1 MPLNLLAQVNITVYN
16 ERLAIVLGFITLI
29 FVLATLLS
37 CRSFVSFLKLI
48 RIKNPLD
55 NRIFKSFYKYHS
67 FYWYGFIL
75 SVILHLLVGIMHVS
89 VSDPADPDAYL
100 HSYILI
106 AGAAAFLVSIVIY
119 LSCRSFAVFLN
130 IVQGKSPFSGK
141 LFNASFRWHDYYWIL
156 LIVAVSVH
164 FSLIYTH
171 TGIWV
176 N

>member
-37 CRSFVSFLKLI
+37 CRSFISFLKLFKI
-48 RIKNPLD
+48 INPLE
-55 NRIFKSFYKYHS
+55 NRAFNSFYKYHS

-75 SVILHLLVGIMHVS
+75 SVILHLLVGIMHVR
-89 VSDPADPDAYL
+89 VSDPTDPDAYL
-100 HSYILI
+100 HLYILI
-106 AGAAAFLVSIVIY
+106 AGAVAFLVTIFIF

-130 IVQGKSPFSGK
+130 IVEGKSPFSGK
-141 LFNASFRWHDYYWIL
+141 WFSSLFRKHEYYWIF
-156 LIVAVSVH
+156 LILAVVVH
-164 FSLIYTH
+164 FAFIYLH